1 MALIEINDSDGCLI
15 YQALQQ
21 LSQDCAREARKSDLL
36 SESAAFQRSADRWD
50 DLAFRFNAALDKS
63 DANPG
68 KVVTV

>member
-21 LSQDCAREARKSDLL
+21 LSQDCAKVARDTDDSIEKVVFQQ
-36 SESAAFQRSADRWD
+36 AADNWD
-50 DLAFRFNAALDKS
+50 DIAERFNTALDKS